1 MYNIQTDKIL
11 SMSEDEKR
19 EYINEC
25 ERRYDGELSRV
36 AEKIAGHGKIKLCGL
51 AGPSCAGKT
60 TTSFKLTMELS
71 QRGTW
76 VRTVS
81 IDDFF
86 HNRSDGPR
94 GEDGKPDYES
104 PDFVNIALLHET
116 LDKIL
121 KGETVFLPKY
131 DFVSGTRDDKYE
143 KYTPSPNEIIILEG
157 LHALNDVMYGNIP
170 HDEYYRIYIDPSEEL
185 MLDGAPLM
193 SGVEVRFFR
202 RIIRDMKFRGSSPE
216 NTMQLWENVL
226 KGEVKYIHPFSDKAD
241 FTINSVF
248 RYEPCVIKRQ
258 GLEAL
263 STISSASPHYGYA
276 QLMKE
281 KLSRVPEISEG
292 LVPMT
297 SLLQEFLGGNYFKYN

>member
-1 MYNIQTDKIL
+1 MYNIITDKIL
-11 SMSEDEKR
+11 AMNEKEKK
-19 EYINEC
+19 EYISEC
-25 ERRYDGELSRV
+25 ERRYDTSLCN
-36 AEKIAGHGKIKLCGL
+36 AAQDIADRKKIKLCGL

-71 QRGTW
+71 QRGIW

-86 HNRSDGPR
+86 HSRVNGPV

-104 PDFVNIALLHET
+104 PDFVNLDLLHTT

-131 DFVSGTRDDKYE
+131 DFVNGVRNDKYE
-143 KYTPSPNEIIILEG
+143 RYTPSPGETIILEG
-157 LHALNDVMYGNIP
+157 LHALNDMMYGNIP
-170 HDEYYRIYIDPSEEL
+170 HDEYYRIYINPSEDIF
-185 MLDGAPLM
+185 LDGEPLF
-193 SGVEVRFFR
+193 SGVETRFFR
-202 RIIRDMKFRGSSPE
+202 RVIRDMKFRGSSPE

-226 KGEVKYIHPFSDKAD
+226 RGEVKYILPFADRAD

-248 RYEPCVIKRQ
+248 RYEPCVVRRQ
-258 GLEAL
+258 GLAAL
-263 STISSASPHYGYA
+263 STIERSSPNYEYA
-276 QLMKE
+276 ALMHE
-281 KLSRVPEISEG
+281 KLSRVPEMCEK

-297 SLLQEFLGGNYFKYN
+297 SLMQEFLGGDYFKYD